1 MVGLTTVTFEERKGR
16 EQEED
21 EVAASCLL
29 SKHQK
34 KKNALNIEMEGVAVT
49 SSNTIKVTRLKNIYY
64 Y

>member
-34 KKNALNIEMEGVAVT
+34 KKKNALNIEMEGVAVT
-49 SSNTIKVTRLKNIYY
+49 SSNTIKVTRLKNI
-64 Y
+64 